1 MGDIAAGVT
10 SMHIQ
15 GLTAEE
21 GGGEKAK
28 KIALAV
34 TATWMQARLPKV
46 VRTSTTMQYLW
57 ASDWSTRQC
66 SASVA
71 LAATAAAYWFD
82 STVDDRSSLKAAAAA
97 AGAAA
102 FCR

>member
-1 MGDIAAGVT
+1 MDEWRMGDIAGVT

-46 VRTSTTMQYLW
+46 VRTSTMQYLW

-97 AGAAA
+97 A